1 MNIDSASSR
10 PQREGGYRDAVL
22 RLQAAQ
28 KPSAGTP
35 LYSRLVNRPLG
46 RRFAALAY
54 LAGLKPNQVTG
65 ISALFTFSALTIVAL
80 VEPVWWLGFLVSAM
94 LVLGY
99 AFDAADGQLARL
111 RGGGSAQGEWLD
123 HTVDAAKASAVHLA
137 VLITAFRHFDLADGW
152 LLVPVGYVLVET
164 VIFMGQILKDLLAAK
179 VMGGKAPA
187 STASTSL
194 LRAIMVLPTDYGFM
208 CLVFMLLGFPLVF
221 FGVYT
226 FLFACNAV
234 ILVLVLVKWYRDM
247 GSLPA

>member
-65 ISALFTFSALTIVAL
+65 ISAFFTFSGLALIAV
-80 VEPVWWLGFLVSAM
+80 VPPHWWLGVAVSAM
-94 LVLGY
+94 LILGY

-111 RGGGSAQGEWLD
+111 RGGGSTQGEWLD
-123 HTVDAAKASAVHLA
+123 HTVDAVKVCAVHLA
-137 VLITAFRHFDLADGW
+137 VLIAAYRFFGVAELW
-152 LLVPVGYVLVET
+152 LLVPLLYALVDT
-164 VIFMGQILKDLLAAK
+164 AMFSGQILKDLLAARFS
-179 VMGGKAPA
+179 GGKRPA
-187 STASTSL
+187 STASTGV
-194 LRAIMVLPTDYGFM
+194 LRAIMVLPTDYGLM
-208 CLVFMLLGFPLVF
+208 CLVLLSLGFPTVF
-221 FGVYT
+221 FSIYT
-226 FLFACNAV
+226 LLFACNAI

>member
-226 FLFACNAV
+226 LLFACNAI